1 MRTAFVVA
9 VIVAVSGFMSTAE
22 AERAIDISEL
32 LTAQNKYRTEVGLP
46 PLRWSASLAQSA
58 QNWAGELAKFNQM
71 KHSGA
76 DGVGENLAMWSAGRT
91 SLTKLVD
98 LWGAEK
104 QYFVHADF
112 PSVTTTGDWK
122 TVAHY
127 TQLVW
132 KETTDV
138 GCGLATG
145 GGNDFLVCRYNPRG
159 NIFGEKVY

>member
-1 MRTAFVVA
+1 MRKAFVFA
-9 VIVAVSGFMSTAE
+9 VIVAASGIVSTVR

-32 LTAQNKYRTEVGLP
+32 LTAQNKYRADLGLL
-46 PLRWSASLAQSA
+46 PLRWSDSLAQSA
-58 QNWAGELAKFNQM
+58 QQWANQLAQLDLM
-71 KHSGA
+71 KHSGT
-76 DGVGENLAMWSAGRT
+76 DGVGENLAMWRSGKA

-112 PSVTTTGDWK
+112 PSVTATGDWEK
-122 TVAHY
+122 VGHY

-132 KETTDV
+132 KDTTDV

-145 GGNDFLVCRYNPRG
+145 GGNDFLVCQYSPRG

>member
-1 MRTAFVVA
+1 MRKAFVIA
-9 VIVAVSGFMSTAE
+9 IIVGASGIPGAAQ
-22 AERAIDISEL
+22 AERAFDKSEL
-32 LTAQNKYRTEVGLP
+32 LAAQNKYRADLGLP
-46 PLRWSASLAQSA
+46 LLHWSDTLAQTAQQWAEQLAQS
-58 QNWAGELAKFNQM
+58 NQM

-76 DGVGENLAMWSAGRT
+76 GGVGENLAMWRAGKA

-98 LWGAEK
+98 MWGAEK

-112 PSVTTTGDWK
+112 PSVTTTGHWE

-132 KETTDV
+132 KGTTDV

-145 GGNDFLVCRYNPRG
+145 GGNDFLVCQYNPRG